1 MRDRLKKYR
10 KEDQAEKRFGKD
22 ISVSTMDETPMRK
35 TPDTI
40 DVKGPSRLRESKPA
54 AGGSFGSAFAAA
66 RKRAI
71 AEGRDPDKEV
81 FTWGGEKKVAKLATS
96 TPKKAAPTRSP
107 AAAAATRSAPGKAP
121 ASTAKAAAA
130 TPPPKT
136 ASASTAKAAPAK
148 SPGLY
153 EKDASGSWKDN
164 SPAARRTRTGDAF
177 TLGLTAAFRNS
188 GSGKNDRPNAYSG
201 MTNYYRNKEKK
212 EAEAKAAARK
222 DDRLA
227 RELMSSGRK
236 PEAPSMLRASAKGG
250 AIKKYAKGGS
260 IDGCA
265 VRGKTKAMRK
275 K

>member
-54 AGGSFGSAFAAA
+54 AGGSSFGAAFAAA
-66 RKRAI
+66 RKA
-71 AEGRDPDKEV
+71 GDKT
-81 FTWGGEKKVAKLATS
+81 FTWKGKSFTTEMAGE
-96 TPKKAAPTRSP
+96 KKAAP
-107 AAAAATRSAPGKAP
+107 ARSAPAKAP
-121 ASTAKAAAA
+121 ASTPAKI
-130 TPPPKT
+130 P
-136 ASASTAKAAPAK
+136 APAK
-148 SPGLY
+148 AVADRAAGYREAFQGRDGVAKFTKETPKPKAAKPESPWA
-153 EKDASGSWKDN
+153 KDASGGYKDN
-164 SPAARRTRTGDAF
+164 SAAARRTRLGDALS
-177 TLGLTAAFRNS
+177 LGATAIIRNR
-188 GSGKNDRPNAYSG
+188 GSEDR
-201 MTNYYRNKEKK
+201 
-212 EAEAKAAARK
+212 
-222 DDRLA
+222 
-227 RELMSSGRK
+227 
-236 PEAPSMLRASAKGG
+236 AKGG

>member
-66 RKRAI
+66 RKA
-71 AEGRDPDKEV
+71 GDKT
-81 FTWGGEKKVAKLATS
+81 FTWRGKSFTTEMAGE
-96 TPKKAAPTRSP
+96 KKAAPARSP

-164 SPAARRTRTGDAF
+164 SPAARRTRTGDAL
-177 TLGLTAAFRNS
+177 TLGLTALLRNS

>member
-10 KEDQAEKRFGKD
+10 KENQAEKRFGKD

-54 AGGSFGSAFAAA
+54 AGGSFSSAFAAA

-96 TPKKAAPTRSP
+96 TPKKAAP
-107 AAAAATRSAPGKAP
+107 ARSAPAKAP
-121 ASTAKAAAA
+121 ASTPAKI
-130 TPPPKT
+130 P
-136 ASASTAKAAPAK
+136 APAK
-148 SPGLY
+148 AVADRAAGYREAFQGRDGVAKFTKETPKPKAAKPESPWA
-153 EKDASGSWKDN
+153 KDASGGYKDN
-164 SPAARRTRTGDAF
+164 SAAARRTRLGDALS
-177 TLGLTAAFRNS
+177 LGTTAVIRNW
-188 GSGKNDRPNAYSG
+188 GSEDR
-201 MTNYYRNKEKK
+201 
-212 EAEAKAAARK
+212 
-222 DDRLA
+222 
-227 RELMSSGRK
+227 
-236 PEAPSMLRASAKGG
+236 AKGG
-250 AIKKYAKGGS
+250 SVKGYAKGGS

>member
-54 AGGSFGSAFAAA
+54 AGGSFSSAFAAA
-66 RKRAI
+66 RKA
-71 AEGRDPDKEV
+71 GDKT
-81 FTWGGEKKVAKLATS
+81 FTWKGKSFTTEMAGE
-96 TPKKAAPTRSP
+96 KKAAP
-107 AAAAATRSAPGKAP
+107 ARSAPAKAP
-121 ASTAKAAAA
+121 ASTPAKI
-130 TPPPKT
+130 P
-136 ASASTAKAAPAK
+136 APAK
-148 SPGLY
+148 AIADRAAGYREAFQGRDGVAKFTKETPKPKAAKPESPWA
-153 EKDASGSWKDN
+153 KDASGGYKDN
-164 SPAARRTRTGDAF
+164 SAAARRTRLGDALS
-177 TLGLTAAFRNS
+177 LGTTAVIRNW
-188 GSGKNDRPNAYSG
+188 GSEDR
-201 MTNYYRNKEKK
+201 
-212 EAEAKAAARK
+212 
-222 DDRLA
+222 
-227 RELMSSGRK
+227 
-236 PEAPSMLRASAKGG
+236 AKGG